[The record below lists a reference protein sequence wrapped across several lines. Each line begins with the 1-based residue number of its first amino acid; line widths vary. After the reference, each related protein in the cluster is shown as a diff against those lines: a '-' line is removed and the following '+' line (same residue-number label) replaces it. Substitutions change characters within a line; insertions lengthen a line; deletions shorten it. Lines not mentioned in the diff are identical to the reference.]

1 MKNGY
6 TMFTG
11 FKIIRFKNSS
21 TMRKYDR
28 FFLTAFFL
36 FSFAF
41 TAQAQFE
48 EPEFRKVT
56 HAERAAFTRNHINTM
71 KQTGQGL
78 YNDDRLDSIPTSELR
93 ARLQAVFGDPTQ
105 KIEDMV
111 VKPNFRPGMAIQFE
125 YWFVVD
131 GKYPLIVLDSK
142 GPFGRELVYSGASR
156 YIDLMPQIMRTF
168 SKKLMEAEPAEFQD
182 YYYSADREKWYD
194 VRYENGE
201 YITKEIDSPP
211 GITYSY

>member
-1 MKNGY
+1 
-6 TMFTG
+6 
-11 FKIIRFKNSS
+11 
-21 TMRKYDR
+21 MRKH
-28 FFLTAFFL
+28 FLLFVTTLFL
-36 FSFAF
+36 LLSSV

-48 EPEFRKVT
+48 EPQFRKVT
-56 HAERAAFTRNHINTM
+56 NAERASFVRNHINQM

-78 YNDDRLDSIPTSELR
+78 YNDSRLDTIPTSKLR

-105 KIEDMV
+105 TIEDLID
-111 VKPNFRPGMAIQFE
+111 KPNFRPGMAIQFE

-131 GKYPLIVLDSK
+131 GKIPLIILDSK

-168 SKKLMEAEPAEFQD
+168 SKKLLAADPAPFQD

-201 YITKEIDSPP
+201 YSTKQISSPP
-211 GITYSY
+211 GMTYSY

>member
-1 MKNGY
+1 MRNRFR
-6 TMFTG
+6 FTL
-11 FKIIRFKNSS
+11 IS
-21 TMRKYDR
+21 
-28 FFLTAFFL
+28 LFL
-36 FSFAF
+36 FCFAV

-56 HAERAAFTRNHINTM
+56 HEERAAFIRNHINTM
-71 KQTGQGL
+71 NQTGQGL
-78 YNDDRLDSIPTSELR
+78 YNDDRLDTIPTSELR

-105 KIEDMV
+105 TIEDMV
-111 VKPNFRPGMAIQFE
+111 KKPNFRPGMAIQFE

-142 GPFGRELVYSGASR
+142 GPFGHELVYSGASR

-168 SKKLMEAEPAEFQD
+168 SRKLMEAEPAEFQD
-182 YYYSADREKWYD
+182 YYYSADREKWYN
-194 VRYENGE
+194 VKYENGE
-201 YITKEIDSPP
+201 YITNQIDSPP